1 MYVICHNDP
10 QSAICNTVQYSCM
23 KTLMQ
28 YSKASKV
35 FSNCCTIIAVY
46 LTQCLYHHIMWTSMY
61 AICSIT
67 VIFYRLRGLP
77 AEIGDMVELRELYLN
92 NNHLRLLPFEMG
104 KLFQLQKLG
113 KRDHI

>member
-1 MYVICHNDP
+1 
-10 QSAICNTVQYSCM
+10 
-23 KTLMQ
+23 
-28 YSKASKV
+28 
-35 FSNCCTIIAVY
+35 
-46 LTQCLYHHIMWTSMY
+46 MY

-67 VIFYRLRGLP
+67 VIFNRLRGLP

-113 KRDHI
+113 KRDYMGYTQKFKPAEILATWLFYAWITFDNFLKS